1 MPKRSSRSKS
11 LVTPRR
17 PSESWGVE
25 MQEQEE
31 GGGNGEEERE
41 ELASGNAMQGHQ
53 RHVAD
58 ECEQRE

>member
-1 MPKRSSRSKS
+1 MRGLFPQLGSFCQGLERWQSG
-11 LVTPRR
+11 
-17 PSESWGVE
+17 W
-25 MQEQEE
+25 QEQEE
-31 GGGNGEEERE
+31 RGGNGEEERE

>member
-1 MPKRSSRSKS
+1 
-11 LVTPRR
+11 
-17 PSESWGVE
+17 